1 MYTSSLDGGG
11 DTRLGCTVLPSS
23 LDGGGDTRLE
33 STVLSTF
40 AQGVC
45 LTSPFLSSSCK
56 IK

>member
-11 DTRLGCTVLPSS
+11 NTRLRCTVLPSS

-33 STVLSTF
+33 NTVLSSI
-40 AQGVC
+40 AQRVS
-45 LTSPFLSSSCK
+45 LTSPFLSSYK